1 MEPILKVLVP
11 KLKEQEPNPG
21 VVVSVL
27 TAIGDLAEVS
37 FPFRFSL
44 FLRLVKHGVL
54 SFLYYKELYPRQ

>member
-27 TAIGDLAEVS
+27 TAIGDLAEVN
-37 FPFRFSL
+37 FPSKFST
-44 FLRLVKHGVL
+44 FLN
-54 SFLYYKELYPRQ
+54 

>member
-37 FPFRFSL
+37 FPFRFSR
-44 FLRLVKHGVL
+44 FLKLIKLIKLIIRLKNL
-54 SFLYYKELYPRQ
+54 K